1 MTTTLAEER
10 SRLAAFE
17 SEARSQAARLGL
29 IVNVGREI
37 SGSLNL
43 RYVAEAV
50 GKAALTISGFETV
63 RMWIINEDRR
73 ELNLVH
79 DTNIDHG
86 GRRGEHASLHTG
98 RGPGW
103 DDPGSSGA
111 RLRHCWPAR
120 WQPSIEPAAGS
131 QRSPCR

>member
-86 GRRGEHASLHTG
+86 QTGEHASLQLGEGLVG
-98 RGPGW
+98 R
-103 DDPGSSGA
+103 SGQFGRTLA
-111 RLRHCWPAR
+111 TLLPAR